1 MSQRTIWGATLRKGM
16 VLQCG
21 AVAGVAGITAMLGGN
36 AALSL
41 LCGGAAVVVPN
52 LLLAAW
58 LMPRLQSADS
68 GGNAVALMVAEG
80 IKLMGTTGLLLAAVV
95 TMKAALVWPAF
106 LGGIITALLAN
117 WVSLWVTRRY

>member
-16 VLQCG
+16 ALQCG

-80 IKLMGTTGLLLAAVV
+80 VKLMGTTGLLLAAVV